1 MAKKVKAVVKIVAP
15 AGKATPAPPIGPA
28 LGATGI
34 AIGEFVRQFNEKT
47 ASMGDLLVPA
57 VVTVYEDRSFT
68 FVLKSPPTS
77 SLLKKAAN
85 IGKGSGKPNKDKVGR
100 VSMQQIAEIAKLKL
114 EDLNTNNLD
123 SAIKIVIGTAKS
135 MGLEVIE

>member
-68 FVLKSPPTS
+68 FILKSPPTS